1 MPSKDQ
7 IIKLNDDYEDALFRL
22 VVNNAAEE
30 EGKQLLKDNEQLHS
44 SQDDLPSAESMKA
57 FTKLLDAHLK
67 KEKKVHNKAH
77 FSNLNKAAVAVL
89 TIVVLFS
96 TMMLSVQ
103 ALRVKVLNFLI
114 SIQSEYTSFKLED
127 DDQTAEKLIVDWK
140 NAYVPT
146 YIPKGYSVT
155 DMSYSDAIKKITLD
169 SEDNKTS
176 IIYTQFESGSISID
190 TENASLIETI
200 KINDQ
205 DGTLSI
211 KDATT
216 TVVWKMDNHLFIVQG
231 QISRKEAI
239 KIAESVKFIE

>member
-1 MPSKDQ
+1 M
-7 IIKLNDDYEDALFRL
+7 
-22 VVNNAAEE
+22 
-30 EGKQLLKDNEQLHS
+30 
-44 SQDDLPSAESMKA
+44 
-57 FTKLLDAHLK
+57 
-67 KEKKVHNKAH
+67 
-77 FSNLNKAAVAVL
+77 

-103 ALRVKVLNFLI
+103 AFRVKVLNFLI
-114 SIQSEYTSFKLED
+114 SIESEYTSFKLED
-127 DDQTAEKLIVDWK
+127 DDQTTEKLIVDWK

-146 YIPKGYSVT
+146 YITKGYSVT
-155 DMSYSDAIKKITLD
+155 DMSYSDAIKKITLEN
-169 SEDNKTS
+169 EDNKSS

-200 KINDQ
+200 KVNDQ

-211 KDATT
+211 KDTTT

-231 QISRKEAI
+231 QISREEAI